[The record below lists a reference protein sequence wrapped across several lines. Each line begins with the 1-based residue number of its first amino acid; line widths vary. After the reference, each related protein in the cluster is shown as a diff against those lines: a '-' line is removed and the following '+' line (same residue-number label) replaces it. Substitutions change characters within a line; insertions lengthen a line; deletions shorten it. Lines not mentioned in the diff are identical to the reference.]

1 MQLEDVPRPSG
12 ADALGNCL
20 RLVVGDPSRNSNGLS
35 PWRMKTYYCLILHRV
50 SPDPDKAVAAVGFF
64 VADLE
69 EQMLSAT
76 A

>member
-1 MQLEDVPRPSG
+1 
-12 ADALGNCL
+12 
-20 RLVVGDPSRNSNGLS
+20 
-35 PWRMKTYYCLILHRV
+35 MKTYYCLILHRV
-50 SPDPDKAVAAVGFF
+50 SPDPDRAVAAAGVFVV